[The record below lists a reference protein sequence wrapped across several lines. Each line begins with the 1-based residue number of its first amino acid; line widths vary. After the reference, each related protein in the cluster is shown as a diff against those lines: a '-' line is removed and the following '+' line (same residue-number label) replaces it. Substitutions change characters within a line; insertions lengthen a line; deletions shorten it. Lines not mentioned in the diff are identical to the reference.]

1 MARKITPPL
10 PPKSNIR
17 LVGYARVSTE
27 DQSLNL
33 QLDALRR
40 AGVMEENLHFE
51 KVSAA
56 SKKRD
61 ALNLAMK
68 DLRPGDTLVVWRLD
82 RLARSMRDLYKRLDE
97 INEAGAAFRSLQENF
112 DFSTATGKFMLAILG
127 AVAEL
132 ERQLIAQRTAAG
144 MASAAA
150 RGAKLGAKRKMT
162 PERIAEI
169 KAALKEEGAT
179 GQSVAKKFGISASS
193 IYQWRERKWKP
204 LPKKVKAIVSFL
216 ITWWFLNGSNV

>member
-1 MARKITPPL
+1 M
-10 PPKSNIR
+10 
-17 LVGYARVSTE
+17 VGYARVSTE
-27 DQSLNL
+27 DQSLDL

-40 AGVMEENLHFE
+40 AGVMDENLHFE

-56 SKKRD
+56 SRKRD
-61 ALNLAMK
+61 ALDLAMK

-144 MASAAA
+144 MAAAVE
-150 RGAKLGAKRKMT
+150 RGAKVGAKRKMT
-162 PERIAEI
+162 PQRIAAI
-169 KAALKEEGAT
+169 RAALKEEGAT

-193 IYQWRERKWKP
+193 LYQWRDRKWRP
-204 LPKKVKAIVSFL
+204 LPKKVKTIVSFL
-216 ITWWFLNGSNV
+216 ITWWFLSGSNV